1 MPETIGKK
9 MEEKTMKKTLMA
21 ATAAALLAVSPASA
35 DTTQGVSDS
44 EVVIGGHHDLSGIF
58 AAFSVPAV
66 TAANLYFEEIN
77 ANGGVHG
84 RQIRYITED
93 HGYQAPKAV
102 QAVNKLIN
110 RDKVFAMLLSL
121 GTPMNLAAFRQQDP
135 KGIPNISP
143 LSAAR
148 QMLQEP
154 LDVHYAG
161 TASYYTQLKRA
172 VPYMKDNHGST
183 VVCAMYIPSDFG
195 KEIQAGAADGT
206 SETGLKWGTEST
218 HKPDETEFVGALGKM
233 KEAGCDLVATA
244 LGVRQTITLLGT
256 AKKMG
261 LTGMNFI
268 GSSASFHTV
277 IAKVPG
283 GITEGYYAAAGWQDL
298 EARAGDPEVGGWIKK
313 YIEKTGEKFP
323 GTGALLGRSAAE
335 LFVKALEAAG
345 PDLTH
350 ASFKTAMESLEY
362 EDKIA
367 GNQVKMGPGDH
378 LAADSVYISKIEGG
392 SWKTLTELK

>member
-1 MPETIGKK
+1 
-9 MEEKTMKKTLMA
+9 MKKLLL
-21 ATAAALLAVSPASA
+21 ATATAITLAMSPAQA
-35 DTTQGVSDS
+35 DTTQGVTDT

-66 TAANLYFEEIN
+66 TAANLYFEEVN

-84 RQIRYITED
+84 RKIRYVTED

-121 GTPMNLAAFRQQDP
+121 GTPMNIAAFKLQEP
-135 KGIPNISP
+135 KGIPNVNP
-143 LSAAR
+143 LTAAR
-148 QMLQEP
+148 QMVEP
-154 LDVHYAG
+154 PIANRYAG
-161 TASYYTQLKRA
+161 TASYYDQMYKG
-172 VPYMKDNHGST
+172 VPWMKANHGSS

-195 KEIQAGAADGT
+195 KEIQAGAKEAAAAEGM
-206 SETGLKWGTEST
+206 KWGAEST
-218 HKPDETEFVGALGKM
+218 HKPDETDFTGALGKM
-233 KEAGCDLVATA
+233 KEAGCDLVTTA

-261 LTGMNFI
+261 LSGMNFM
-268 GSSASFHTV
+268 GASASFHTA

-283 GITEGYYAAAGWQDL
+283 GITEGFFAGSGWQDL
-298 EARAGDPEVGGWIKK
+298 EARVSDPEVGAWVKK

-335 LFVKALEAAG
+335 LFVRALEAAG

-350 ASFKTAMESLEY
+350 DSFRTAMESLEFD
-362 EDKIA
+362 DKIA
-367 GNQVKMGPGDH
+367 GTKVKMGPDDH
-378 LAADSVYISKIEGG
+378 VAADEVFVSQIQNG
-392 SWKTLTELK
+392 SWKTLVELK